1 MGGNVE
7 RHIGDDDRDG
17 AAIEALQPGGNGMTH
32 AARDVLAERQ
42 RQIEVEDDPMTR
54 DETLIRAALEM
65 AATEAEEC
73 GTCAVCGDCFVSAT
87 AIRAIDPAEV
97 LAKVGAAETTA
108 GSWALDTSTDSEIL
122 VKGGC
127 SVIEGNDAHYLLRLI
142 AADTSTPTPDANAR
156 WWSGEAT
163 IGEIRE
169 VAAQH
174 AVARLVEAARAG
186 LNYLENTEGEFGIT
200 LGSATGLRA
209 ALAAMEASDDR
220 T

>member
-1 MGGNVE
+1 MHTDNLRKLALETNDGVLRGPAFDAADEIDRLRAEIDWLTKE
-7 RHIGDDDRDG
+7 RQAFEGMAKDNDDR
-17 AAIEALQPGGNGMTH
+17 LQK
-32 AARDVLAERQ
+32 AEAER
-42 RQIEVEDDPMTR
+42 
-54 DETLIRAALEM
+54 DEARAQ
-65 AATEAEEC
+65 
-73 GTCAVCGDCFVSAT
+73 
-87 AIRAIDPAEV
+87 
-97 LAKVGAAETTA
+97 VGAAETTA

-174 AVARLVEAARAG
+174 AVARLVEAARAA

-220 T
+220 A

>member
-1 MGGNVE
+1 
-7 RHIGDDDRDG
+7 
-17 AAIEALQPGGNGMTH
+17 
-32 AARDVLAERQ
+32 
-42 RQIEVEDDPMTR
+42 MTR

-65 AATEAEEC
+65 AADEWPNVRVE
-73 GTCAVCGDCFVSAT
+73 GGLAT
-87 AIRAIDPAEV
+87 AAVLAYADRIRSIDPAEV

-174 AVARLVEAARAG
+174 AVARLVEAATVLGPWISASLSDPHTHAG
-186 LNYLENTEGEFGIT
+186 GDYTRDADAFLV
-200 LGSATGLRA
+200 
-209 ALAAMEASDDR
+209 ALAAMEASDG
-220 T
+220 

>member
-1 MGGNVE
+1 
-7 RHIGDDDRDG
+7 
-17 AAIEALQPGGNGMTH
+17 
-32 AARDVLAERQ
+32 
-42 RQIEVEDDPMTR
+42 MTR

-65 AATEAEEC
+65 AADEWPNVRVE
-73 GTCAVCGDCFVSAT
+73 GGLAT
-87 AIRAIDPAEV
+87 AAVLAYADRIRAIDPAEV

-174 AVARLVEAARAG
+174 AVARLVEAAQALG
-186 LNYLENTEGEFGIT
+186 AMPEGYCFC
-200 LGSATGLRA
+200 SANRVGDDRKIHEPECADIRA
-209 ALAAMEASDDR
+209 ALAAMEANDDH
-220 T
+220 

>member
-1 MGGNVE
+1 
-7 RHIGDDDRDG
+7 
-17 AAIEALQPGGNGMTH
+17 
-32 AARDVLAERQ
+32 
-42 RQIEVEDDPMTR
+42 MTR

-65 AATEAEEC
+65 AADEWPNVRVE
-73 GTCAVCGDCFVSAT
+73 GGLAT
-87 AIRAIDPAEV
+87 AAVLAYADRIRAIDPAEV

-186 LNYLENTEGEFGIT
+186 LNYLENTEGEFGII

-209 ALAAMEASDDR
+209 ALAAMEASHDH
-220 T
+220 